1 MRGDTLVLLALVLG
15 IALTSSGCMN
25 TVDVPVARPL
35 QIEEGP
41 MAGVWE
47 EIIGAADIRN
57 ETARLETFDLRTDA
71 DGKIDTLHIVFSGLR
86 EGEVVW
92 YDADLA
98 GSDRI
103 VLRQIGRPERS
114 GSGPHPSGIFEAL
127 DVFLRTETR
136 GDGTITSA
144 YLSNGANIVFDSE
157 YVRTFEYSDGRL
169 YPLRLVTFPH
179 DAMMYYLT
187 VCNYAEPAMNG
198 TADHRAGGGATG
210 GGGRGY
216 EQPCVF
222 LLTGDQ
228 AIKASRIERLP
239 GAASPSGGSTG

>member
-1 MRGDTLVLLALVLG
+1 
-15 IALTSSGCMN
+15 MN

-169 YPLRLVTFPH
+169 HPLRLVAFPRNT
-179 DAMMYYLT
+179 MMYYLKA
-187 VCNYAEPAMNG
+187 CNYAEPVMNG
-198 TADHRAGGGATG
+198 TTDDRAGGGTTAG
-210 GGGRGY
+210 VCPEC

-222 LLTGDQ
+222 LLTEDQ
-228 AIKASRIERLP
+228 AAKASRIERLSEP
-239 GAASPSGGSTG
+239 ASSGGSTG